1 MLVDISLADSSIDY
15 RPNSFCTAIGPRC
28 IRQIASDA
36 IPYVDGKAHPRG
48 AGCFCRV
55 LREYVRE
62 KKAMSMMQALGQM
75 TLLPAQRLQDFCPDM
90 ARKGRICVGADA
102 DITVFD
108 PAAVGDCAT
117 WTEPALKSA
126 GVVHVIVNGQNVVLD
141 GIFQAGVPA
150 GRPIRGGRGGESDI
164 GGGGRVT
171 KRPRTTGLYASILEG
186 QDSSFLASP
195 TNSL

>member
-1 MLVDISLADSSIDY
+1 M
-15 RPNSFCTAIGPRC
+15 
-28 IRQIASDA
+28 
-36 IPYVDGKAHPRG
+36 DGKAHPRG

-62 KKAMSMMQALGQM
+62 KKAMSLLQALGQM
-75 TLLPAQRLQDFCPDM
+75 TLLPARRLQNFCPDM
-90 ARKGRICVGADA
+90 ARKGRMQVGADA

-108 PAAVGDCAT
+108 PSTVRDCAT

-126 GVVHVIVNGQNVVLD
+126 GVVHVIVNGQSVVSD
-141 GIFQAGVPA
+141 SSFQPGVLA
-150 GRPIRGGRGGESDI
+150 GRPIRGGRGGVN
-164 GGGGRVT
+164 GRAT